1 MKKKKTWDILILLL
15 DLEFIEAAALKSYK
29 FAQRLSKSCFK
40 SNWGWIGQ
48 S

>member
-15 DLEFIEAAALKSYK
+15 DLEFIEATALKSYK
-29 FAQRLSKSCFK
+29 FAQQLPKSCFK